1 MLFSETSRFYFSYMS
16 KTDTRKLVLDSK
28 FDEMERLESFIDELK
43 QWTNFNDEDSSRIML
58 TLSEAVNNAIVH
70 GNKENPEKK
79 VTVMSRFDP
88 ENGILTI
95 SVEDEGDGFN
105 PNDIPDPLKEENLL
119 NEGGRGVYLIEQYAD
134 DLQFSKGG
142 TKATITFQLNR

>member
-1 MLFSETSRFYFSYMS
+1 MEP
-16 KTDTRKLVLDSK
+16 KKLVLDSK
-28 FDEMERLESFIDELK
+28 FEEMERLEPFIDELK
-43 QWTNFNDEDSSRIML
+43 EWARFNNEDSSRIML

-70 GNKENPEKK
+70 GNQEDPEKK
-79 VTVMSRFDP
+79 VEIVSHLDAK
-88 ENGILTI
+88 NGILTI
-95 SVEDEGDGFN
+95 SVEDEGDGFD
-105 PNDIPDPLKEENLL
+105 PDDIPDPLKEENLL